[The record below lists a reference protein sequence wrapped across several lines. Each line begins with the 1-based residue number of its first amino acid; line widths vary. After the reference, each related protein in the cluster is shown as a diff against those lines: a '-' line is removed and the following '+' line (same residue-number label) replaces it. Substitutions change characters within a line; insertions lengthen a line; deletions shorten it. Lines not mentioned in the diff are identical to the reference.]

1 MSVFLVTGGA
11 GFIGSNIVDHLL
23 ERGEHVRVL
32 DNFFTG
38 RRDNLTPFLDHIQLI
53 EGDIRN
59 RTVVSEALDGVD
71 FVLHQAALGSIARS
85 LADPLETNSCN
96 VDGTLNLLIESKASG
111 VKRFVY
117 ASSSS
122 VYGNSHEMC
131 KVETMT
137 PNPCSPYGVSKLVGE
152 MYCRVF
158 YEIFGLETVILRYFN
173 VFGKRQDPDSQYAA
187 VIPRFITALQNGDA
201 PVMYG
206 DGTQTRD
213 FTFVENVIQANMKA
227 CSPEFT
233 VFGEAFN
240 IACGGQTSLNELYEI
255 LSAFIGKDI
264 PPVHAEGRKGE
275 VRHSYANI
283 EKARSILGYTPQIDL
298 KNGLRQTVRWYE
310 TSGAC
315 SH

>member
-23 ERGEHVRVL
+23 KKGEQVRVL
-32 DNFFTG
+32 DNFVTG
-38 RRDNLTPFLDHIQLI
+38 RKNNLTPFLEHIHLI
-53 EGDIRN
+53 EGDIRDKAAV
-59 RTVVSEALDGVD
+59 REALEGVD

-85 LADPLETNSCN
+85 IADPSETNSCN
-96 VDGTLNLLIESKASG
+96 VDGTLNLLIESKACG

-131 KVETMT
+131 KVETLT

-158 YEIFGLETVILRYFN
+158 HEIYGIETVILRYFN
-173 VFGKRQDPDSQYAA
+173 VFGRRQDPDSQYAA
-187 VIPRFITALQNGDA
+187 VIPRFITALQSGKA
-201 PVMYG
+201 PVIYG
-206 DGTQTRD
+206 DGNQTRD
-213 FTFVENVIQANMKA
+213 FTFVENVVQANMKA
-227 CSPEFT
+227 CLPDFAI
-233 VFGEAFN
+233 FGEAFN
-240 IACGGQTSLNELYEI
+240 IACGGQTSVNDLHGI
-255 LSAFIGKDI
+255 LSALTGKDI
-264 PPVHAEGRKGE
+264 LPVHVEGRKGE
-275 VRHSYANI
+275 VKHSYAHI
-283 EKARSILGYTPQIDL
+283 EKARSILGYAPQFDL
-298 KNGLRQTVRWYE
+298 KSGLEQTVRWYE